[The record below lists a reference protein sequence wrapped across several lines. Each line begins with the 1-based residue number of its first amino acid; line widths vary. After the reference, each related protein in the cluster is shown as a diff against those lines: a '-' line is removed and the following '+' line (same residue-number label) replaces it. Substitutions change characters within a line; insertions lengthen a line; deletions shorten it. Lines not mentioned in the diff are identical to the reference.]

1 MSAARAA
8 PRRARASDQTHSAHA
23 CALASP
29 SLLLSQAH
37 VADRLV
43 GAIICKEETEKARVR
58 GYIAMLV
65 VEPAFRKLGI
75 GLRLAEL
82 AISRMRETCDEVRVS
97 PARGTPHARAVS
109 ARPSPSA
116 PLPTRARS
124 LLQIVLETEVSNSGA
139 LRLYEGLGFLRDRRL
154 PKYYLNGS
162 DAFRLKCW
170 VR

>member
-1 MSAARAA
+1 
-8 PRRARASDQTHSAHA
+8 
-23 CALASP
+23 
-29 SLLLSQAH
+29 
-37 VADRLV
+37 
-43 GAIICKEETEKARVR
+43 
-58 GYIAMLV
+58 MLV

-82 AISRMRETCDEVRVS
+82 AIGRMRETCDEVRVS
-97 PARGTPHARAVS
+97 PARATPHARAVS

-116 PLPTRARS
+116 PLPS